1 MRDKR
6 SIHLVVSDNG
16 DRPLRIGQTQGVVC
30 ASLGFLPLLS
40 AGDSGSLKKAPAGCA
55 VPLNAF
61 ANISIAQMRKLV
73 NCFFAQIPRRNFDS
87 RICPKGFVFPKRTKC
102 GFLSFRHL
110 ADVRTCLHKKYMWIF
125 EHNFVA
131 DKAKIRRRAVA
142 RQVFFTQDAAKFAEK
157 TRVYACED
165 RFLLLCHASLRLQPA
180 VDAAAKVLAIEVV
193 LSG

>member
-1 MRDKR
+1 M
-6 SIHLVVSDNG
+6 VSDNG

-30 ASLGFLPLLS
+30 ASLDFLPLLS
-40 AGDSGSLKKAPAGCA
+40 AGDSGSLKKAPAKCA

-61 ANISIAQMRKLV
+61 VKSSIAQMRKLV

-87 RICPKGFVFPKRTKC
+87 RICPKGVAFPKLMKC
-102 GFLSFRHL
+102 GFLSLRHL

-165 RFLLLCHASLRLQPA
+165 RFLLLCHAPLRLQPA
-180 VDAAAKVLAIEVV
+180 VDTAAEVLPIEVV